1 MARRNDV
8 PAPTM
13 AVGVDNRL
21 PRGAR
26 DLLPPACRQRQL
38 VTEGL
43 LGTFERWGFER
54 VAPPSVEYFEVIG
67 RGLGNEERERCVRF
81 IEAESGEV
89 VSLRPDVT
97 PQVARVV
104 AQRLSAEPGRRR
116 SHRLTYAADVVRVPD
131 RRRDRAELH
140 QAGVELIGEGSP
152 VADAE
157 MVAMAHEALADA
169 GLPEFR
175 LDLAHTGI
183 VRAAFEKVGHE
194 RGALRLRGVLARKD
208 VSGMN
213 ALLDEL
219 AVTGRLRK
227 ALLSLCELFGPPP
240 VLEEARRRLAPL
252 GVKRALDELEAV
264 LETVRALSPA
274 AHAAVTLDLGEAR
287 GFDYYTGL
295 RLRAWAPGV
304 AEPIVRGGRYDDM
317 VRRYGLD
324 LPATGFAVDLE
335 SLEEALVA
343 AGVELPGQERAPAV
357 LVALLERD
365 AGARAVAAREAA
377 KARRKGHRAWIE
389 SVRGLEEAQSVA
401 DEAEARRMIA
411 VGPEGAIERWQRGAK
426 AWRGKSR
433 GGTAETSRRKHGKS
447 ENKP

>member
-54 VAPPSVEYFEVIG
+54 IAPPSVEYFEVIG
-67 RGLGNEERERCVRF
+67 RGLGREERERCVRF

-131 RRRDRAELH
+131 RRRDSAELH

-157 MVAMAHEALADA
+157 MVAMAHEALSEA

-183 VRAAFEKVGHE
+183 VRAA
-194 RGALRLRGVLARKD
+194 LRGLPR
-208 VSGMN
+208 
-213 ALLDEL
+213 
-219 AVTGRLRK
+219 RILRPF
-227 ALLSLCELFGPPP
+227 S
-240 VLEEARRRLAPL
+240 RLAPRL
-252 GVKRALDELEAV
+252 PKRC
-264 LETVRALSPA
+264 SP
-274 AHAAVTLDLGEAR
+274 
-287 GFDYYTGL
+287 
-295 RLRAWAPGV
+295 
-304 AEPIVRGGRYDDM
+304 
-317 VRRYGLD
+317 
-324 LPATGFAVDLE
+324 
-335 SLEEALVA
+335 
-343 AGVELPGQERAPAV
+343 
-357 LVALLERD
+357 
-365 AGARAVAAREAA
+365 
-377 KARRKGHRAWIE
+377 K
-389 SVRGLEEAQSVA
+389 
-401 DEAEARRMIA
+401 
-411 VGPEGAIERWQRGAK
+411 
-426 AWRGKSR
+426 
-433 GGTAETSRRKHGKS
+433 
-447 ENKP
+447 

>member
-8 PAPTM
+8 PSPTM

-54 VAPPSVEYFEVIG
+54 IAPPSVEYFEVIG
-67 RGLGNEERERCVRF
+67 RGLGREERERCVRF

-89 VSLRPDVT
+89 VSLRPDIT

-131 RRRDRAELH
+131 RRRDSAELH

-157 MVAMAHEALADA
+157 VVAMAHEALSDA

-183 VRAAFEKVGHE
+183 VRAAFDKVGHE
-194 RGALRLRGVLARKD
+194 RGALRLRGALARKD
-208 VSGMN
+208 VSGMS

-219 AVTGRLRK
+219 AVTGRLRT
-227 ALLSLCELFGPPP
+227 ALLSLCELFGPPAI
-240 VLEEARRRLAPL
+240 LDDARRRLAPL

-264 LETVRALSPA
+264 LDTVQALSPA
-274 AHAAVTLDLGEAR
+274 AHSAVTLDLGEAR

-304 AEPIVRGGRYDDM
+304 AEPVVRGGRYDDM

-324 LPATGFAVDLE
+324 LPAIGFAVDLE

-343 AGVELPGQERAPAV
+343 AGVEPPGQERAPAV
-357 LVALLERD
+357 LVALLDRD
-365 AGARAVAAREAA
+365 GAARAVAAREAA
-377 KARRKGHRAWIE
+377 TARRKGQRAWIE
-389 SVRGLEEAQSVA
+389 SVRGLDEAQAVA
-401 DEAEARRMIA
+401 DEAEARRLIA
-411 VGPEGAIERWQRGAK
+411 IGADGALQRWQRGAK
-426 AWRGKSR
+426 AWRASS
-433 GGTAETSRRKHGKS
+433 TRKNGKS
-447 ENKP
+447 EKKR